1 MTTAPTFSS
10 TVTPIPLPVKNDE
23 ERFRILVIEDE
34 LSIARLLM
42 ANLTKVG
49 MECRHAPDGEAAL
62 HSFAQ
67 QQPHLVLL
75 DLMIPRLNGFAVC
88 TRLRRESAV
97 PIIVVSGRDEVEN
110 QVHSFQLGADDYIAK
125 PFDISV
131 LMARVVAQLRR
142 VYRYGQES
150 RATSKATPPPS
161 QGLPVGWAKC
171 DSCEYI
177 GPGAVFQKENAQ
189 GRNSLCCPHCRSTSH
204 VAFGLS

>member
-1 MTTAPTFSS
+1 MTTASAFPPSFAAL
-10 TVTPIPLPVKNDE
+10 PLPVKNDE

-34 LSIARLLM
+34 LPIARLMM

-62 HSFAQ
+62 LSFSQ
-67 QQPHLVLL
+67 HQPHLVLL

-88 TRLRRESAV
+88 TRLRRESSV
-97 PIIVVSGRDEVEN
+97 PIIVVSARDEVEN
-110 QVHSFQLGADDYIAK
+110 QVHSFQVGADDYVAK

-142 VYRYGQES
+142 VYRYGQDNLA
-150 RATSKATPPPS
+150 ATKSAPKPS

-177 GPGAVFQKENAQ
+177 GPGTVFHKEDSS
-189 GRNSLCCPHCRSTSH
+189 GRNALRCPHCNSNNH
-204 VAFGLS
+204 VAFGLR